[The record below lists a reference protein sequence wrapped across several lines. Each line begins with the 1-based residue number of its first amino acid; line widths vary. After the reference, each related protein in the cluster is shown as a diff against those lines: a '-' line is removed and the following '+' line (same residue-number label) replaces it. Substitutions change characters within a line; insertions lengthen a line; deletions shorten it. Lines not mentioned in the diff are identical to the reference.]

1 MAGIQR
7 HIREE
12 CRRHEIHLFNYIAFS
27 SFRGTLD
34 AVLKEKVS
42 EGMGVVKYTETLTN
56 NNENELWEKGV
67 INKKTSNGLSYGV
80 FFYNSKVFGL
90 RGLSEHKDLKAEQF
104 IVSNGQIVFQ
114 KFVSKT
120 VKGA

>member
-80 FFYNSKVFGL
+80 FFS
-90 RGLSEHKDLKAEQF
+90 
-104 IVSNGQIVFQ
+104 ITQ
-114 KFVSKT
+114 KYLGCAV
-120 VKGA
+120 